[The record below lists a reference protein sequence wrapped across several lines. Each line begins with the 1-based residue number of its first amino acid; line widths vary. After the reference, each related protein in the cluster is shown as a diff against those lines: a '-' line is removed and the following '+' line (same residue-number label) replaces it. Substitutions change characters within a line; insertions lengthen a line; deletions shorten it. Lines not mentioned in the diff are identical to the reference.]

1 MSFLA
6 PAWLLLGLAVAVP
19 LLLHLLKRRIR
30 ERVDFPAARY
40 LSRAEHENLRL
51 RRLRSLALLV
61 ARMVAVLALAL
72 AAAQPLGRLAGS
84 GHAPTAV
91 AVVLDNSL
99 SSSAVVAGRP
109 VLETLRD
116 AVRTVLDAAT
126 SEDRLWLITVDGSV
140 LGGNAAALRRSLDGV
155 DAYGG
160 RGDLADAVSRGLS
173 LVAASGLSNRSV
185 VIATDGQATQWPPAV
200 RVPGASAAVYL
211 AQGSPPPNRTVA
223 MVEPRPLRWTPE
235 GALLLRLAGSDSA
248 TYRVSLGA
256 ALARGLARPG
266 EEVLVRLAPTERGW
280 LGGTVELTP
289 DELRGDDRRYF
300 AVWIGEPVAVR
311 ADGGAGPFA
320 AAALDA
326 LVRSGRARNGSA
338 VEIVPADVA
347 TRTPALL
354 LAPADPVRVGAANRN
369 LQRLGIPWRLGAV
382 QRQPA
387 SASGLGFAVEVRS
400 RFSLDQLPS
409 ASDDTLASVAG
420 QPWIVAGDGYVLIA
434 SPLVLE
440 ASNLPIAA
448 QFVPWLGEQLTAL
461 SSTGRGRVLYA
472 APGGAVSYPDDV
484 RDLERDGGEVLPVPS
499 GGRAPSRPGVYFLR
513 AGASRAGA
521 LVVNPEPEESLLE
534 RLDAGELQRRL
545 QSDYTYVSS
554 DVGAFARAAFAPGRG
569 RPLRG
574 LFLFL
579 LLCALLVE
587 MLMLRQGRALE
598 AERAA

>member
-1 MSFLA
+1 
-6 PAWLLLGLAVAVP
+6 
-19 LLLHLLKRRIR
+19 
-30 ERVDFPAARY
+30 
-40 LSRAEHENLRL
+40 
-51 RRLRSLALLV
+51 
-61 ARMVAVLALAL
+61 
-72 AAAQPLGRLAGS
+72 
-84 GHAPTAV
+84 
-91 AVVLDNSL
+91 
-99 SSSAVVAGRP
+99 
-109 VLETLRD
+109 
-116 AVRTVLDAAT
+116 
-126 SEDRLWLITVDGSV
+126 
-140 LGGNAAALRRSLDGV
+140 
-155 DAYGG
+155 
-160 RGDLADAVSRGLS
+160 
-173 LVAASGLSNRSV
+173 
-185 VIATDGQATQWPPAV
+185 
-200 RVPGASAAVYL
+200 
-211 AQGSPPPNRTVA
+211 
-223 MVEPRPLRWTPE
+223 
-235 GALLLRLAGSDSA
+235 
-248 TYRVSLGA
+248 
-256 ALARGLARPG
+256 
-266 EEVLVRLAPTERGW
+266 
-280 LGGTVELTP
+280 
-289 DELRGDDRRYF
+289 RRYF

-311 ADGGAGPFA
+311 ADVGAGPFA

-326 LVRSGRARNGSA
+326 LVRSGRARSGSP

-400 RFSLDQLPS
+400 RFSLDQLPG
-409 ASDDTLASVAG
+409 AWDDTLASVAG
-420 QPWIVAGDGYVLIA
+420 EPWIVAGENYVLIA

-440 ASNLPIAA
+440 ATDLPIAA

-461 SSTGRGRVLYA
+461 SSTGKGRVLYA

-513 AGASRAGA
+513 MGASRVGA

-554 DVGAFARAAFAPGRG
+554 DAGAFARAAFAPGRG

-579 LLCALLVE
+579 LLGALLVE